1 MEGDK
6 MICKKCGAEAQSEIT
21 FCPNCGSKMKAKKKE
36 KTKKVKETTFIFM
49 KKNFG
54 EKVVHVVVFA
64 IFFVYALSL
73 IFPLVWLIVQSLFEK
88 GELVIA
94 QLQDGPFALPK
105 KLYFSNYLQAF
116 KVMEVED
123 INLIGMFFNSA
134 WFIILAETW
143 CLFWPI
149 MVGYIFAKYSF
160 KGRSAFYTVIIF
172 TLTLPIMGTTGAFYK
187 LVDVLNIYDTG
198 PLFVIVT
205 GIGGFSSNFLIYY
218 GIFKGI
224 SWDYAEAVFIDG
236 GGNFTA
242 FIRVMLPQAM
252 PAISALM
259 VTALITYWNEYFQ
272 FLMYMPSTPT
282 VATGLYR
289 VRESVDRIGRP
300 IYYAGLILSMIPV
313 LVLYGF
319 MAGKMMKNLSIGG
332 LKG

>member
-1 MEGDK
+1 MDNISVAKNSGRFA
-6 MICKKCGAEAQSEIT
+6 KKASR
-21 FCPNCGSKMKAKKKE
+21 KAKD
-36 KTKKVKETTFIFM
+36 TNFIFM
-49 KKNFG
+49 KKNTA
-54 EKVVHVVVFA
+54 EKIVHVVVFA
-64 IFFVYALSL
+64 VFMLYALSL
-73 IFPLVWLIVQSLFEK
+73 LYPLLWLVIQSLFEK
-88 GELVIA
+88 GEYQLA
-94 QLQDGPFALPK
+94 QLLDGAFALPK
-105 KLYFSNYLQAF
+105 TIHLENYLKAF
-116 KVMEVED
+116 EVMEVD
-123 INLIGMFFNSA
+123 GKNLIVMFFNSA
-134 WFIILAETW
+134 WFIFIAETW

-160 KGRSAFYTVIIF
+160 KGRSVFYTVIIF
-172 TLTLPIMGTTGAFYK
+172 TLTLPIMGTTGACYR

-198 PLFVIVT
+198 PLFVIIT
-205 GIGGFSSNFLIYY
+205 GVGGFSSNFLIYY

-259 VTALITYWNEYFQ
+259 VTSLIAFWNEYYQ

-300 IYYAGLILSMIPV
+300 IYYAGLVLSMIPV
-313 LVLYGF
+313 LILYGF